1 MASYE
6 LVLRFRGRRVE
17 TEDELIEI
25 EDALVELLVD
35 GEALEGHEVGM
46 DSRDICL
53 GTDDAGATFARLA
66 PFLARA
72 ALIDHVVAAA
82 RPLRGE
88 EFTTIWPQDSGT

>member
-1 MASYE
+1 MASCE

-35 GEALEGHEVGM
+35 GEAFEGHEVGEE
-46 DSRDICL
+46 SRDICL
-53 GTDDAGATFARLA
+53 ATDDAEATFARIA

-72 ALIDHVVAAA
+72 ALLDHVVAAA
-82 RPLRGE
+82 RPLRGDA
-88 EFTTIWPQDSGT
+88 FTTIWPVA